1 MNSDNV
7 PLLGTRPSIAP
18 RPRTLRVP
26 PAPETP
32 LGQIS
37 PVESRPAEAAS
48 LTTTRLPTIFPTRTG
63 GAPIDSGRKFTTH
76 IVSIALGVLLFFSA
90 LLNVAQYQHGQS
102 PMARA
107 ALGDGRY
114 AMHAVFTLEKPS
126 KHGKCAEELVHMCV
140 DSRSATL
147 AAPSSLGAAA
157 SVRDWEVRGNRAHL
171 GWTAPGVMHGVLSL
185 VHPTHGKCTEE
196 QGLVRMCVDKR
207 SAALASTN

>member
-26 PAPETP
+26 RAPETP
-32 LGQIS
+32 LEKIC
-37 PVESRPAEAAS
+37 PAEAAS
-48 LTTTRLPTIFPTRTG
+48 LTTTRLPTIFPTHTG

-107 ALGDGRY
+107 SLGDGRY

-126 KHGKCAEELVHMCV
+126 KHGKRAEELVHMCV

-185 VHPTHGKCTEE
+185 VHPTHGKCAEE

-207 SAALASTN
+207 SAALATTN

>member
-1 MNSDNV
+1 
-7 PLLGTRPSIAP
+7 
-18 RPRTLRVP
+18 
-26 PAPETP
+26 
-32 LGQIS
+32 
-37 PVESRPAEAAS
+37 
-48 LTTTRLPTIFPTRTG
+48 
-63 GAPIDSGRKFTTH
+63 
-76 IVSIALGVLLFFSA
+76 
-90 LLNVAQYQHGQS
+90 
-102 PMARA
+102 MARA

-114 AMHAVFTLEKPS
+114 AMHAVFTLEKPT
-126 KHGKCAEELVHMCV
+126 KHGKCAEDLVHMCV

-157 SVRDWEVRGNRAHL
+157 GVRDWEVRGNRAHL

>member
-26 PAPETP
+26 RAPETP
-32 LGQIS
+32 LEKIS
-37 PVESRPAEAAS
+37 PAEAAS
-48 LTTTRLPTIFPTRTG
+48 LTTTRLPTIFPTHTG

-90 LLNVAQYQHGQS
+90 LLNVAQYQHQGS
-102 PMARA
+102 AFA
-107 ALGDGRY
+107 KASLGDGRY
-114 AMHAVFTLEKPS
+114 AMHAVHTLEKPS
-126 KHGKCAEELVHMCV
+126 KHGKCAQELVHMCV
-140 DSRSATL
+140 DERSAML
-147 AAPSSLGAAA
+147 ASPSSLGSSAMA
-157 SVRDWEVRGNRAHL
+157 RDWESMKGNRAHL

-185 VHPTHGKCTEE
+185 LPPSKHGNCAEE

-207 SAALASTN
+207 SASLASAN

>member
-26 PAPETP
+26 RAPETP
-32 LGQIS
+32 LEKIS
-37 PVESRPAEAAS
+37 PAEAAS

-90 LLNVAQYQHGQS
+90 LLNVAQYQHQGSALSQAS
-102 PMARA
+102 
-107 ALGDGRY
+107 LGDGRY
-114 AMHAVFTLEKPS
+114 AMHAVHTLEKPS
-126 KHGKCAEELVHMCV
+126 KHGKCAQELVHMCV
-140 DSRSATL
+140 DERSAML
-147 AAPSSLGAAA
+147 ASPSSLGSSAMA
-157 SVRDWEVRGNRAHL
+157 RDWESMKGNRAHL

-185 VHPTHGKCTEE
+185 LPPSKHGNCAEE

-207 SAALASTN
+207 SASLASAN

>member
-26 PAPETP
+26 RAPETP
-32 LGQIS
+32 LEKIS
-37 PVESRPAEAAS
+37 PAEAAS
-48 LTTTRLPTIFPTRTG
+48 LTTTRLPTIFPTHTG

-107 ALGDGRY
+107 SLGDGRY
-114 AMHAVFTLEKPS
+114 AMHAVHTLEKPS
-126 KHGKCAEELVHMCV
+126 KHGKCAQELVHMCV
-140 DSRSATL
+140 DERSAML
-147 AAPSSLGAAA
+147 ASPSSLGSSAMA
-157 SVRDWEVRGNRAHL
+157 RDWESMKGNRAHL

-185 VHPTHGKCTEE
+185 LPPSKHGNCAEE

-207 SAALASTN
+207 YASLASAN

>member
-26 PAPETP
+26 RAPETP
-32 LGQIS
+32 LEEIS
-37 PVESRPAEAAS
+37 PAEAAS
-48 LTTTRLPTIFPTRTG
+48 LTTTRLPTIFPTHTG

-90 LLNVAQYQHGQS
+90 LLNVAQYQHQGS
-102 PMARA
+102 AFA
-107 ALGDGRY
+107 KASLGDGRY
-114 AMHAVFTLEKPS
+114 AMHAVHTLEKPS
-126 KHGKCAEELVHMCV
+126 KHGKCAQELVHMCV
-140 DSRSATL
+140 DERSAML
-147 AAPSSLGAAA
+147 ASPSSLGSSAMA
-157 SVRDWEVRGNRAHL
+157 RDWESMKGNRAHL

-185 VHPTHGKCTEE
+185 LPPSKHGNCAEE

-207 SAALASTN
+207 SASLASAN

>member
-7 PLLGTRPSIAP
+7 PLL
-18 RPRTLRVP
+18 
-26 PAPETP
+26 
-32 LGQIS
+32 
-37 PVESRPAEAAS
+37 
-48 LTTTRLPTIFPTRTG
+48 G

-126 KHGKCAEELVHMCV
+126 KHGKCADELVLRHV
-140 DSRSATL
+140 
-147 AAPSSLGAAA
+147 
-157 SVRDWEVRGNRAHL
+157 
-171 GWTAPGVMHGVLSL
+171 
-185 VHPTHGKCTEE
+185 E
-196 QGLVRMCVDKR
+196 QGREEEEDAEGDGHDVSRE
-207 SAALASTN
+207 